1 MAQKVAAVI
10 GARLNSSRLPGKQLL
25 PLAGKPLITHI
36 VERLR
41 RVKGLDQIMLAT
53 TADDFNKP
61 LRDWAAENGVE
72 CLAYEGDVND
82 LVGRVDTAFSQTG
95 ADQLLYICGDCPLI
109 EPSTLERMIEAM
121 RATPRA
127 GLAKLRPAADG
138 KRFIHEGF
146 DLYARDFWQ
155 AMVEVAH
162 EPFEREHIGAVY
174 HHLGRVT
181 PDAIAWV
188 DEPAHFAAVDHRISV
203 DTPSDYRFMRR
214 IYADWFASRDAH
226 EIVDLSHV
234 IVRLENEPDLA
245 AMNHHVHQKQVGEN
259 SKSVLVVTEAG
270 PKAGMGHLSRSLVL
284 AAALQDYVGAKV
296 QLLIIGPQVEREE
309 LALIPHEWLDE
320 ANVQAELAGRT
331 ADLLVVDV
339 QRVTGGLRAY
349 LAGSAIHP
357 AIGIDVGEA
366 DEDFFDHV
374 WVPSFYMAPERAG
387 RLNGRLSYGWD
398 HYLLGATP
406 GQAPGEGKKLIVLTG
421 GGDVAALGN
430 VWPRLLDQSLEA
442 DIQVDW
448 VQGPYANE
456 PDVGGIE
463 ERLNVLKS
471 PGDLSSRIAG
481 YHAALSVFGVSFFE
495 CLQADVP
502 VVTCDPVGVSNPQ
515 EWESLKTALPGQVA
529 DCAEEAVGLLA
540 GLMEGRTELHSHEL
554 ATQMREG
561 PRKFAALAADL
572 LAGGEPKHV

>member
-162 EPFEREHIGAVY
+162 KPFEREHIGAVY
-174 HHLGRVT
+174 HHLGKVT
-181 PDAIAWV
+181 PEAIAWV

-234 IVRLENEPDLA
+234 IARLENEPDLA

-430 VWPRLLDQSLEA
+430 VWPRLLDQALRA
-442 DIQVDW
+442 DVQVDW